1 MNDERGNALRATCLI
16 HRSAFIVQRSLGEA
30 GVALLT
36 VLMLMVILTVIGIGA
51 VTVTGLGSKITGYGR
66 TGEAAA
72 SASESCLSTGVKI
85 IQQTIEE
92 GALSAAFLDNATPA
106 GPVPNG
112 NATTLK
118 QEIMGQSD
126 NNLDAPD
133 TAPNLII
140 TVNNYTVNGDIDRLY
155 RSPKAGS
162 AMQMFNAYEGAGSG
176 AGAGGIDI
184 LYRIDCSVT
193 HQATNTNS
201 RITAV
206 YACTANGDSC
216 QRKL

>member
-1 MNDERGNALRATCLI
+1 MNDERGDALKTACRD
-16 HRSAFIVQRSLGEA
+16 HRSAFRIQRAPEES

-51 VTVTGLGSKITGYGR
+51 IAVTGVGLKITGYGR
-66 TGEAAA
+66 TGEAAS
-72 SASESCLSTGVKI
+72 SAAESCLGTGVKV

-92 GALSAAFLDNATPA
+92 ATVPVAFLDNATPT

-112 NATTLK
+112 NAATLT

-126 NNLDAPD
+126 NNPD
-133 TAPNLII
+133 TPETAPNLVI
-140 TVNNYTVNGDIDRLY
+140 TVNNYTVKGDIDRLY
-155 RSPKAGS
+155 RTPKAGS
-162 AMQMFNAYEGAGSG
+162 AMQMFNAYEGPGSG
-176 AGAGGIDI
+176 AGGGGIDI
-184 LYRIDCSVT
+184 IYRIDCSVT

-201 RITAV
+201 RVTAV
-206 YACTANGDSC
+206 YACTANGDTC